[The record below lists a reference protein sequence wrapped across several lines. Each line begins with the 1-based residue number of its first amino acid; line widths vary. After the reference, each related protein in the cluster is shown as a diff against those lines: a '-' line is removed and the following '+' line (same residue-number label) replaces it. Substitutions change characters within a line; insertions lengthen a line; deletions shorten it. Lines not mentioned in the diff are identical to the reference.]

1 MNVLNQRS
9 IKETIVMKL
18 YFVRFLMLLF
28 VIPLLSE
35 PAPAQ
40 DSLTLVL
47 LSPRVGAVIDA
58 QERDYFNLFPLA
70 RTFDSAVVL
79 RNSRGDYGVVIMR
92 TTPEGR
98 PYDTVI
104 VYNEPALC
112 NIASKINHLEEIKW
126 GTFRPDGNF
135 APLLFGEQGMIPAR
149 ARLSAIPHEDLK
161 ALSPSAVEYH
171 RPPVKT
177 QPGLKTRILTVSGG
191 EFSGEL
197 LSVRQAE
204 LLLLTRTDAE
214 DDSLPHYVSQIK
226 RVPVNDI
233 AHLHVDGQSRV
244 IEGMGGGFALGAVM
258 GGGIG
263 FLTGDDESGFIRFTA
278 GEKALI
284 GGIAGGA
291 FGLIIGTIAGIS
303 SSRGGADIDHPQQ
316 TDLADLKS
324 KSRFPYGEPL
334 FLEKMKEPADN

>member
-1 MNVLNQRS
+1 
-9 IKETIVMKL
+9 MKL

-28 VIPLLSE
+28 AIPLIPGS
-35 PAPAQ
+35 APAQ

-58 QERDYFNLFPLA
+58 RERDYFSLFPLA

-79 RNSRGDYGVVIMR
+79 RTTRGDYGVVIMR
-92 TTPEGR
+92 STKEGL
-98 PYDTVI
+98 PSDTVI
-104 VYNEPALC
+104 AYNEPALC
-112 NIASKINHLEEIKW
+112 NIAAKIDHLEEIKW

-135 APLLFGEQGMIPAR
+135 APLLFGEPGMIPAR
-149 ARLSAIPHEDLK
+149 ARLSSIPHEDLR
-161 ALSPSAVEYH
+161 APSPSAAEFH

-177 QPGLKTRILTVSGG
+177 QQGLNTRISTVSGG

-197 LSVRQAE
+197 LSVRPAE
-204 LLLLTRTDAE
+204 LLLLARADAV
-214 DDSLPHYVSQIK
+214 DDSLPHYVSQIR
-226 RVPVNDI
+226 RVPVKDI

-244 IEGMGGGFALGAVM
+244 IEGMGGGFALGAVV

-291 FGLIIGTIAGIS
+291 FGLIIGTISGIS

-334 FLEKMKEPADN
+334 FLQNMNEPADH